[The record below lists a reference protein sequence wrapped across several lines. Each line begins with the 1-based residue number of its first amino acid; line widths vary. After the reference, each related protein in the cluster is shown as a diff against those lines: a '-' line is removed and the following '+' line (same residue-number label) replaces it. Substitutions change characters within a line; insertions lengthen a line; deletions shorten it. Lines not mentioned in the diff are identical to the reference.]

1 MRDYCKAVI
10 DSFSEVAGLAGT
22 SAPNNLNMVM
32 IEGVEVT
39 QDEVNTLLKVNEEY
53 CRQVR
58 AVTHGWIARLP
69 AERERRKAQKKEE

>member
-1 MRDYCKAVI
+1 
-10 DSFSEVAGLAGT
+10 
-22 SAPNNLNMVM
+22 MVM

-39 QDEVNTLLKVNEEY
+39 QDEVNILLKVNEEY

-69 AERERRKAQKKEE
+69 VERERRKVEKE